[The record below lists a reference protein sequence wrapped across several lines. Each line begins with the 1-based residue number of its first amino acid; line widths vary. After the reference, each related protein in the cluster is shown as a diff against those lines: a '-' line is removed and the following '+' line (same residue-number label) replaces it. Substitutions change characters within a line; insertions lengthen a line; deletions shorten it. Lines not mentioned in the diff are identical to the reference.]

1 MSEMSSSAFENNS
14 LYLVGHLQIEI
25 ARTAL
30 LNINPDAA
38 KMLGAYLALHSTLST
53 LNMDVHQSGG
63 VRISMSGDTAK
74 KIKTDIITGLNVIND
89 TDAQALREILEEI

>member
-1 MSEMSSSAFENNS
+1 MSETNSSAFENNS

-38 KMLGAYLALHSTLST
+38 RMLGTYLALHATLSN
-53 LNMDVHQSGG
+53 LNKDVHQSGS

-74 KIKTDIITGLNVIND
+74 KIKTDIIAGLDTIND